1 MERQENIDPVRFSH
15 AGHDYHF
22 TWAALRCLELLAP
35 GSDLKYVGI
44 EGPSPHDDTAEDEA
58 GLLIIDTACYYGSEH
73 PSAARLIEYIQMK
86 YTTDPQDEEWTAASL
101 SRLNK
106 KGGTPHGV
114 IGKFADRFRAF
125 SAKAPH
131 LVSTNGLRL
140 RLITNISIS
149 PTVIEAIEHLRRGS
163 SPPGG
168 SDLAIAHERLT
179 KATRLEGQEL
189 KAFAE
194 TLSLEGESGTRFEL
208 ERQLEAGSSTFTAG
222 PDFSHAAK
230 IKRVVRDRA
239 MPEYAGDPGVRRETL
254 LGALGLSSPA
264 EFMPCPPQFDEITNR
279 IERECEGQIARFIQ
293 DNADAHVIITAEG
306 GVGKS
311 VLARGLEKHFPRG
324 SQAIVFDGFGGGSFR
339 DPAQPRHTHDRAIVQ
354 IINDLSS
361 KGLCWP
367 LIRDRGWARPDY
379 LSALRDRLIQASRKV
394 QLIEA
399 SALIVVLVDA
409 ADNLAMAA
417 EEEADPHGSFANDLL
432 KMEPIEGVRFVA
444 LCRPERTH
452 LLRPPQ
458 SVKSLA
464 IPSFSQEE
472 TATHVSV
479 YFPGVGPRQISE
491 FHRLTSAN
499 PRVQANELA
508 EPAGN
513 FHEVLSR
520 LGPNPKS
527 VEDII
532 EQQLDRKLA
541 SIRKIHS
548 EERVEL
554 FCTALSVLP
563 PRVPNRILSK
573 ASGISE
579 EEISSFAADFGRSL
593 WLHQAAV
600 QFRDEPTEK
609 WFRDRFAGNDNLIS
623 DLCNA
628 LQTHLPQDPYSQS
641 ALPHLLVRSRQ
652 FGEAIKLAL
661 TTADLEPLDAVSRQ
675 RVQMT
680 RVRYGLKASLQQ
692 RDFGAVAKCLLLL
705 GEYASHGD
713 RWKKF
718 VSDNAMLFGRLQDPL
733 LVQDYVFARPPSEW
747 KGRAQAQAA
756 AILSMNPDYHS
767 DAVAFLRQ
775 SEAWLDEL
783 RRLSKEERK
792 KVEITDTD
800 VLNRACA
807 TLHIAGEHAAILE
820 LTRWRPEEVGYRN
833 ARSLIAWLQDDQQ
846 SERIPALFEQA
857 RAAPCVALGLCEAI
871 SALEVR
877 LKASDLKIAAKSA
890 IKKLK
895 APDER
900 SPAWLGIIALGEH
913 LALAG
918 CIEESLALLRHYSPK
933 IPGYLPSEP
942 LRGECDQRQLH
953 LRYEALLAVHE
964 KRSFDLQ
971 KFKDALT
978 KRHDK
983 SDEYD
988 NERTRAF
995 TSSFGVL
1002 APYYELRA
1010 KALCRALKPDEISS
1024 AWDAL
1029 VSPPLSYEVTSRRDW
1044 NLRGVRQLL
1053 AELRVE
1059 LLLQTHLDVNS
1070 HFERCIGFL
1079 RERESGLLIT
1089 EAVAVIRIAR
1099 RSQQLHD
1106 ECLKL
1111 ASNARNQIASA
1122 RSDAAHTADLYVDLA
1137 RALQYLSREE
1147 AAHCLELAISCL
1159 KGAGEEIRY
1168 RLDTLIGLV
1177 RSAKIENDEAETAY
1191 RLARIIEVVH
1201 GYESH
1206 KFPWET
1212 MTTAL
1217 ARLSPAS
1224 AVAIA
1229 SRWRDRNTASL
1240 DDTLP
1245 ELIGFLQGKSLISG
1259 SSAAALHPLSQILP
1273 YEGRAIYLTTVL
1285 ASLADQP
1292 IQLSFTT
1299 DLARDCNFHWHWG
1312 SASAAIGETLEKA
1325 GLSEGKAFS
1334 DTKKASQSPRA
1345 KESVSEIDIDWE
1357 RVFQGPI
1364 TSVGDFLTSL
1374 QRFHEENNHRQR
1386 DEFFVQTVRR
1396 VPTEKRRVFLE
1407 ELSSASSIRTYELV
1421 ELIAE
1426 ARKQWS
1432 FLPAVLSFIPG
1443 IIKAYADRHA
1453 TKILFE
1459 NQRHSVGFDIAR
1471 VIDIDR
1477 DAAPDVFSTFIG
1489 NASDALDGI
1498 EADTAFHLVNLACR
1512 LISGEAARS
1521 VFEFAVERFEG
1532 ILKPEDGDGPWGSH
1546 LAPPAGLRDALAG
1559 LVVSAL
1565 ASPETETRW
1574 RAAHTVVRL
1583 LRYGALDV
1591 ARSLAAR
1598 VAAGDPGPFVDAAL
1612 PFYAEHAR
1620 LWLSIGLAR
1629 AALEAPQALAALE
1642 PELIQLAERST
1653 PHLLIRL
1660 FLRDVFERLAALSA
1674 SPTVREVAQRLR
1686 AQVQSPFPVQPYE
1699 EEARRARRSGRGFFA
1714 EEREDSFHFAMDF
1727 DRYWLER
1734 PAEAFGMTVSEL
1746 VEKAITWVPKL
1757 TTIAPAEAWKWD
1769 ADPRGKRGLY
1779 RERSTYHSH
1788 GEYPDSENLGFYV
1801 SYHAMFITLGE
1812 LLSTKPL
1819 QESMFKE
1826 GDPLQDLLKRHV
1838 LTRADGYWLSDR
1850 RDKAPA
1856 GANAEILHADNEG
1869 WQYAVTRGDLERE
1882 LHDGRY
1888 PGHLVVWAQ
1897 RETGTNYRRE
1907 TVNIRSALVKP
1918 GRSDA
1923 LLRTFQSVPDLWRIP
1938 SARSGDIR
1946 HGPFSLV
1953 GWIGSD
1959 EASRGIDEKDPYSG
1973 EIPASSLRFGA
1984 AIARL
1989 MGLASRNLDREWYAA
2004 ADGSQ
2009 AQAVAVSEVWG
2020 DWKADRHG
2028 DSKPHGQGFYVKID
2042 FLKDLLRKA
2051 KRELILEV
2059 QIERRTRKERDYDL
2073 DKPYYLLFILNQDGT
2088 LRTLKSRAQ
2097 AGTKAPQG
2105 T

>member
-1 MERQENIDPVRFSH
+1 MERQENIDSVRYSH

-35 GSDLKYVGI
+35 DSDLKYVGI

-58 GLLIIDTACYYGSEH
+58 GLLIIDTACYYGSEQ
-73 PSAARLIEYIQMK
+73 PTSARLIEYIQLK
-86 YTTDPQDEEWTAASL
+86 YTTDPKDGEWTAAGL
-101 SRLNK
+101 SKLK
-106 KGGTPHGV
+106 TKGGTPHGV

-131 LVSTNGLRL
+131 LVSSAGLRL

-149 PTVIEAIEHLRRGS
+149 PTAIEAIDHLRRGC

-168 SDLAIAHERLT
+168 SDLATAHERLK
-179 KATRLEGQEL
+179 KATGLEGEEL

-194 TLSLEGESGTRFEL
+194 TLSLEGESGSRFEL

-222 PDFSHAAK
+222 PDFRHAAN

-239 MPEYAGDPGVRRETL
+239 MPEHRGDPGVRRETL
-254 LGALGLSSPA
+254 LEALGLSSPA
-264 EFMPCPPQFDEITNR
+264 EFMPCPSQFDEITNP
-279 IERECEGQIARFIQ
+279 IERECESQIARFIQ
-293 DNADAHVIITAEG
+293 ENADAHVVVTAEG

-311 VLARGLEKHFPRG
+311 VLARSLQKHFPHG
-324 SQAIVFDGFGGGSFR
+324 SHAIVFDGFGGGSFR
-339 DPAQPRHTHDRAIVQ
+339 DPAQPRHAHDRAIVQ

-361 KGLCWP
+361 RGLCWP
-367 LIRDRGWARPDY
+367 LLRDRAWARQDY
-379 LSALRDRLIQASRKV
+379 LSALRERLTQAV
-394 QLIEA
+394 QRA
-399 SALIVVLVDA
+399 QTVSNSALVIVIIDA

-417 EEEADPHGSFANDLL
+417 TDEADPHGSFANDLL
-432 KMEPIEGVRFVA
+432 KMTPIAGVRFVA

-452 LLRPPQ
+452 LLGRAQ
-458 SVKSLA
+458 NVKSLA

-472 TATHVSV
+472 TATHVGN
-479 YFPGVGPRQISE
+479 YFPNVGPRQISE

-508 EPAGN
+508 EPASD
-513 FHEVLSR
+513 FQEVLSR

-527 VEDII
+527 VEDVI
-532 EQQLDRKLA
+532 EQQLDRKITN
-541 SIRKIHS
+541 IRGTHS
-548 EERVEL
+548 AERVEL

-563 PRVPNRILSK
+563 PRVPNRVLSK
-573 ASGISE
+573 TSGISE
-579 EEISSFAADFGRSL
+579 AEISSFAADFGRSL

-609 WFRDRFAGNDNLIS
+609 WFRDRFAGNDNLVA
-623 DLCNA
+623 DLCSA
-628 LQTHLPQDPYSQS
+628 LQAHLPQDPYSQS

-680 RVRYGLKASLQQ
+680 RVRYGLKASLQES
-692 RDFGAVAKCLLLL
+692 DFGAAAKCLLLL
-705 GEYASHGD
+705 GEYASHGE

-718 VSDNAMLFGRLQDPL
+718 VSDHAMLFGRLQDPL
-733 LVQDYVFARPPSEW
+733 LVQEYVFARPPSEW
-747 KGRAQAQAA
+747 KGRAQGQAA
-756 AILSMNPDYHS
+756 AILSMNPDYRS

-775 SEAWLDEL
+775 SESWLGEI
-783 RRLSKEERK
+783 RRLSEEERK
-792 KVEITDTD
+792 KVEITDAD

-807 TLHIAGEHAAILE
+807 ILHIAGERAAVHE
-820 LTRWRPEEVGYRN
+820 LTRWRPVQVGYCI
-833 ARSLIAWLQDDQQ
+833 AKLLAAWLRDDRQA
-846 SERIPALFEQA
+846 ERIPMLFEEA
-857 RAAPCVALGLCEAI
+857 RAAPCIALGLCEAI
-871 SALEVR
+871 TVFEVPLR
-877 LKASDLKIAAKSA
+877 PRDLKIAVKSVM
-890 IKKLK
+890 KKFK
-895 APDER
+895 IPDER
-900 SPAWLGIIALGEH
+900 RPEWLGVV
-913 LALAG
+913 ALAEQLAFAG
-918 CIEESLALLRHYSPK
+918 YKKESLALLQKYQPK

-942 LRGECDQRQLH
+942 LPRECDQRQLH
-953 LRYEALLAVHE
+953 LRYEALVATLE
-964 KRSFDLQ
+964 ERSFDLQ
-971 KFKDALT
+971 KYKDAFT

-983 SDEYD
+983 PDEND
-988 NERTRAF
+988 SERTRAF
-995 TSSFGVL
+995 NSSFGLL
-1002 APYYELRA
+1002 APYFELRA
-1010 KALCRALKPDEISS
+1010 RAICRSLETREISA
-1024 AWDAL
+1024 AWEAL
-1029 VSPPLSYEVTSRRDW
+1029 VSPSLSYEVTSRRDW

-1053 AELRVE
+1053 AELRLE
-1059 LLLQTHLDVNS
+1059 LLLQTDLGPASHL
-1070 HFERCIGFL
+1070 RKCIGFL
-1079 RERESGLLIT
+1079 SDQESGLLVS
-1089 EAVAVIRIAR
+1089 EAVAVIRTAR
-1099 RSQQLHD
+1099 RSQFLHD

-1111 ASNARNQIASA
+1111 ASDAREQIASS
-1122 RSDAAHTADLYVDLA
+1122 RSDAANTADLYVQLA

-1147 AAHCLELAISCL
+1147 AAYCLELAIVCL

-1177 RSAKIENDEAETAY
+1177 RSAKIEKDEAETAY
-1191 RLARIIEVVH
+1191 RLARVIEIVH
-1201 GYESH
+1201 DYESH

-1229 SRWRDRNTASL
+1229 SRWRDRNKASL

-1245 ELIGFLQGKSLISG
+1245 ELIGFLQGKDLTSA
-1259 SSAAALHPLSQILP
+1259 SSAAALHPLAEGLP
-1273 YEGRAIYLTTVL
+1273 YEQRKPYLSGVFSGL
-1285 ASLADQP
+1285 PSQIA
-1292 IQLSFTT
+1292 QLSFAS
-1299 DLARDCNFHWHWG
+1299 DLIRDCNFDWHWG
-1312 SASAAIGETLEKA
+1312 SASAAIAETLEKA
-1325 GLSEGKAFS
+1325 GLSEGIVFG
-1334 DTKKASQSPRA
+1334 DTEKASQSPQA
-1345 KESVSEIDIDWE
+1345 KEGASELDIDWNK
-1357 RVFQGPI
+1357 VFQGQI
-1364 TSVGDFLTSL
+1364 ASADDFLTSL
-1374 QRFHEENNHRQR
+1374 QRFHDEQKYRRE
-1386 DEFFVQTVRR
+1386 EFFVQAVKR
-1396 VPTEKRRVFLE
+1396 VQPEKRRAFLE
-1407 ELSSASSIRTYELV
+1407 ELSSAPAIRTYELV
-1421 ELIAE
+1421 DVIAE
-1426 ARKQWS
+1426 ARKQWNFS
-1432 FLPAVLSFIPG
+1432 PAVLNLIPG
-1443 IIKAYADRHA
+1443 MVKSYADRHA
-1453 TKILFE
+1453 AKILFE

-1498 EADTAFHLVNLACR
+1498 DADTAFHLVNLACR

-1521 VFEFAVERFEG
+1521 VFEFALERFEG

-1546 LAPPAGLRDALAG
+1546 LAPPAELRDALAG

-1591 ARSLAAR
+1591 ARSIAAR

-1620 LWLSIGLAR
+1620 LWLSIALAR
-1629 AALEAPQALAALE
+1629 GALEAPQALAALE
-1642 PELIQLAERST
+1642 RELIELAERST
-1653 PHLLIRL
+1653 PHLLVRL
-1660 FLRDVFERLAALSA
+1660 FMKDAFQRLAALST
-1674 SPTVREVAQRLR
+1674 SPKVREVAQRLI

-1699 EEARRARRSGRGFFA
+1699 EEARRTRRGGRGLLA
-1714 EEREDSFHFAMDF
+1714 ERREDSFHFAMDF

-1734 PAEAFGMTVSEL
+1734 PAEAFGMIVSEF
-1746 VEKAITWVPKL
+1746 VEKASTWVPKL
-1757 TTIAPAEAWKWD
+1757 TSIAPAEAWKWD
-1769 ADPRGKRGLY
+1769 ADPRGKRRLY
-1779 RERSTYHSH
+1779 RERETYHSH

-1819 QESMFKE
+1819 QESMFRE
-1826 GDPLQDLLKRHV
+1826 GDPLQELLKRHV

-1856 GANAEILHADNEG
+1856 GANAEFSHTDSEG
-1869 WQYAVTRGDLERE
+1869 WQHAITRADLERE
-1882 LHDGRY
+1882 VYDRRY

-1923 LLRTFQSVPDLWRIP
+1923 LLRAFQSVPDLWRIP

-2020 DWKADRHG
+2020 NWKADRHG

-2042 FLKDLLRKA
+2042 FLQDLLRKA

-2059 QIERRTRKERDYDL
+2059 QIERRTRKEKDYDL
-2073 DKPYYLLFILNQDGT
+2073 DKPYYLLFVLSQDGT
-2088 LRTLKSRAQ
+2088 LRTLRSSSQ
-2097 AGTKAPQG
+2097 AGTEAPQG
-2105 T
+2105 A